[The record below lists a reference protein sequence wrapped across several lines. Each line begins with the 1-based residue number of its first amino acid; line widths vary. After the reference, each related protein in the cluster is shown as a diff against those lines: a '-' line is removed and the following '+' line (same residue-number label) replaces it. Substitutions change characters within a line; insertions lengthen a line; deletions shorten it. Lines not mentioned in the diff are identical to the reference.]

1 MYLFFFF
8 TFHIIRVISR
18 ARRGNIVLVHN
29 IITEDTPK
37 AERHKVE
44 VAENGPKLKKYH
56 KLMGLFKPG
65 GKFRLY

>member
-1 MYLFFFF
+1 M
-8 TFHIIRVISR
+8 
-18 ARRGNIVLVHN
+18 LVHN

-65 GKFRLY
+65 GKISALLKVLEKNVV